1 MQAVVIVNPE
11 AGAGAARRL
20 WPAAARLLK
29 ERLGPLKVRFTERP
43 GHAEEIARACAGCP
57 LLIACGGDG
66 TVNEVVNGL
75 LSSGGA
81 APLGVLPL
89 ASGGDL
95 ARALGLRGLHHA
107 VETLA
112 AGRPRAVDVIRVRF
126 RDGAGVKD
134 RYCLNEASVG
144 LGAAVTDEV
153 RRRWRALP
161 GRLRYMAGAL
171 RQLKRGHAYEIGL
184 SLDGGEEARLPIT
197 TLALAN
203 GRYQGGGMHIAPRAS
218 MTDGLIDV
226 TLIEHLSLT
235 AALPHLH
242 LLYTGG
248 VYTHPKVR
256 HYRARRVRIE
266 GAPSTPVELDGDPLG
281 VLPLEA
287 GIAPGA
293 LQLLAPEGS
302 SL

>member
-1 MQAVVIVNPE
+1 
-11 AGAGAARRL
+11 
-20 WPAAARLLK
+20 
-29 ERLGPLKVRFTERP
+29 
-43 GHAEEIARACAGCP
+43 
-57 LLIACGGDG
+57 
-66 TVNEVVNGL
+66 
-75 LSSGGA
+75 
-81 APLGVLPL
+81 
-89 ASGGDL
+89 
-95 ARALGLRGLHHA
+95 
-107 VETLA
+107 
-112 AGRPRAVDVIRVRF
+112 
-126 RDGAGVKD
+126 
-134 RYCLNEASVG
+134 VG